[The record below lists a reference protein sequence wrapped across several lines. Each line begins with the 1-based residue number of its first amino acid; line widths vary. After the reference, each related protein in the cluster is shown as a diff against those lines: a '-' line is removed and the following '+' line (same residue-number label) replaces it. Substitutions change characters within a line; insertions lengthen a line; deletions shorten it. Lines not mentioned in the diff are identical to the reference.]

1 MNTST
6 FFSLYHV
13 FTEGSFDSKGY
24 FVDSFCWQ
32 EFYWFILVVWIYIL
46 TLPRTD
52 TRAPLFCLTFLGTN
66 VPALVFRD
74 QTSFRFRSFGWA
86 TQSPCFFNLPI
97 QIYSFHAHCT
107 QFLIHIF
114 LIIYITHNLKKLYD
128 VLYWCWLKNVN
139 TNINFGESK
148 TTSWLWHMIG
158 SFDVNQTEHQNIF
171 HSVKLC

>member
-1 MNTST
+1 MYVNTCT

-32 EFYWFILVVWIYIL
+32 EFYLFILVVWIYLL

-74 QTSFRFRSFGWA
+74 QTSFCFQSFGWA
-86 TQSPCFFNLPI
+86 TQSPCFWTCPSKYIRSTLTVHNVSTFW
-97 QIYSFHAHCT
+97 C
-107 QFLIHIF
+107 IF
-114 LIIYITHNLKKLYD
+114 LIIYITHNKILYD
-128 VLYWCWLKNVN
+128 GVFNDVLFVDW
-139 TNINFGESK
+139 K
-148 TTSWLWHMIG
+148 T
-158 SFDVNQTEHQNIF
+158 
-171 HSVKLC
+171 